1 MMLHIIWT
9 IQIYFIS
16 KTNECIEQIKKDKE
30 TDWSMS
36 CVFKSDSQN
45 IGQEEELENEEN
57 RSVYTYTI
65 L

>member
-1 MMLHIIWT
+1 MNQMHR
-9 IQIYFIS
+9 
-16 KTNECIEQIKKDKE
+16 TNKKKDS
-30 TDWSMS
+30 SMT

-45 IGQEEELENEEN
+45 IEQEEELENEEN

>member
-1 MMLHIIWT
+1 
-9 IQIYFIS
+9 
-16 KTNECIEQIKKDKE
+16 
-30 TDWSMS
+30 MS

-45 IGQEEELENEEN
+45 IEQEEELENEEN